1 MTLPEVV
8 GPNTLPEIL
17 EIELRQTGFKSENGS
32 LNRQISTT
40 TNGTTC
46 SLVGG
51 ISWGQKAYVRSLR
64 LNDLLV
70 AKIGFRAKKC
80 RR

>member
-40 TNGTTC
+40 T
-46 SLVGG
+46 
-51 ISWGQKAYVRSLR
+51 QR
-64 LNDLLV
+64 NDLLFGGWHLV
-70 AKIGFRAKKC
+70 GSESLC
-80 RR
+80 PESEVE